1 LKTLRKPAEWV
12 KRIIGMSQVK
22 KIARLFILLFFTSCR
37 LFRSSEQNAI
47 NDINKYHKKLNTI
60 YAQYPQFK
68 RDTIKGVVE
77 VPVPIKEIDT
87 VVLYKDSV
95 VTNTIYKE
103 IVERVRDTVFA
114 KKIVKKMGNY
124 RCIKDSIVVQDTLFK
139 AVVRQDSLGIHV
151 NIYPKDTV
159 LKAKYAVV
167 CPPVI
172 CKEDKFWEHQEFWFV
187 SALLFL
193 TIVGILI
200 HLRLQR

>member
-1 LKTLRKPAEWV
+1 
-12 KRIIGMSQVK
+12 MSHVK
-22 KIARLFILLFFTSCR
+22 KITRLLILFYLTSCR
-37 LFRSSEQNAI
+37 LFRSPEQNAI
-47 NDINKYHKKLNTI
+47 NDINKYQEKLNAI
-60 YAQYPQFK
+60 YAQYPKFK
-68 RDTIKGVVE
+68 RDTITGIVE
-77 VPVPIKEIDT
+77 VPVPINEIDT

-103 IVERVRDTVFA
+103 IVEKIRDTVFA
-114 KKIVKKMGNY
+114 KKIVKKMDNY

-159 LKAKYAVV
+159 LKAKYRVV

-172 CKEDKFWEHQEFWFV
+172 CKEDKFWNHQEFWF
-187 SALLFL
+187 LTGLFVITVL
-193 TIVGILI
+193 GILI

>member
-1 LKTLRKPAEWV
+1 
-12 KRIIGMSQVK
+12 MSLVK
-22 KIARLFILLFFTSCR
+22 KTTHLLILLLLASCR
-37 LFRSSEQNAI
+37 LFRSPEQNAVH
-47 NDINKYHKKLNTI
+47 DVDRYQKKLNAI

-68 RDTIKGVVE
+68 RDTIKGIVE
-77 VPVPIKEIDT
+77 VPVPIREIDT

-103 IVERVRDTVFA
+103 IVERIKDTIFA
-114 KKIVKKMGNY
+114 KKIVKKINKY
-124 RCIKDSIVVQDTLFK
+124 KCIKDSIVVQDTLFK

-159 LKAKYAVV
+159 LKAKYRVV

-172 CKEDKFWEHQEFWFV
+172 CKEDKFWNHQEFWFV
-187 SALLFL
+187 SILLLL

-200 HLRLQR
+200 HLRLQK